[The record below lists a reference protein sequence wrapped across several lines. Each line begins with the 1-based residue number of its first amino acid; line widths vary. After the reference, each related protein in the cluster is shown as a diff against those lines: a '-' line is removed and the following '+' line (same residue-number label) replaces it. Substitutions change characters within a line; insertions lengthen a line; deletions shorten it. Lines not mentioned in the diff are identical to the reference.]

1 MLPISKRVALITG
14 GSQGI
19 GAATARLLASKGY
32 FVAINYS
39 SNTAKAEE
47 IVKELGE
54 QNAMSIQADAGQ
66 VSDIERMVEKTVQR
80 CGRIDALVAAAAV
93 FSLQEIADTTEGRFD
108 SMMALNVKGPFFLAQ
123 KAAPSMPSGSHIVF
137 MSTTQCHAS
146 TVTAPYLL
154 YNMTKGAVE
163 QMTRVLAKDF
173 GQRGIFVNAVA
184 PGPTAT
190 EMFLTGKSPQLLE
203 TLAGFNPH
211 KRIARP
217 EEIADTIA
225 YLTESRWISGQVV
238 KVNGG
243 MA

>member
-1 MLPISKRVALITG
+1 MSPMSKKVALITG

-54 QNAMSIQADAGQ
+54 QNAMNIQADAGQ
-66 VSDIERMVEKTVQR
+66 VSDIERMVQKTAQR

-93 FSLQEIADTTEGRFD
+93 FSLQEMADTAEGRFD
-108 SMMALNVKGPFFLAQ
+108 SMMALNIKGPFFVAQ
-123 KAAPSMPSGSHIVF
+123 KAAPFMPSGSHIVF
-137 MSTTQCHAS
+137 LSTTQCHAS

-173 GQRGIFVNAVA
+173 GRKGVFVNAVA

-190 EMFLTGKSPQLLE
+190 DMFLSSKSPQLLE
-203 TLAGFNPH
+203 TLAGFSPH
-211 KRIARP
+211 NRIARP

-225 YLTESRWISGQVV
+225 YLTESRWVSGQVV

>member
-1 MLPISKRVALITG
+1 MSPMSKKVALITG

-19 GAATARLLASKGY
+19 GAATARLLTSKGY

-66 VSDIERMVEKTVQR
+66 VSDIERMVQKTAQR

-93 FSLQEIADTTEGRFD
+93 FSLQEMADTAEGRFD

-123 KAAPSMPSGSHIVF
+123 KAAPFMPSGSHIVF
-137 MSTTQCHAS
+137 LSTTQCHAS

-173 GQRGIFVNAVA
+173 GRKGIFVNAVA

-190 EMFLTGKSPQLLE
+190 DMFLTGKSPQSLK
-203 TLAGFNPH
+203 TLAGFSPH
-211 KRIARP
+211 NRIARP

-225 YLTESRWISGQVV
+225 YLTESRWVSGQVV

>member
-1 MLPISKRVALITG
+1 MSPMSRKVALITG

-32 FVAINYS
+32 FVAINFS
-39 SNTAKAEE
+39 SNTAKAEK

-54 QNAMSIQADAGQ
+54 QNAMSIQADASQ
-66 VSDIERMVEKTVQR
+66 ISEVETIVQKTVQR
-80 CGRIDALVAAAAV
+80 CGKIDAIVAAAAL
-93 FSLQEIADTTEGRFD
+93 FSLQDIADTSESSFD
-108 SMMALNVKGPFFLAQ
+108 KMMALNVKGPFFLAQ
-123 KAAPSMPSGSHIVF
+123 KAAPCMPSGSHIVF
-137 MSTTQCHAS
+137 ISTTQCHAS

-173 GQRGIFVNAVA
+173 GRKGIFVNAVA

-190 EMFLTGKSPQLLE
+190 DMFMTGKSPELVK
-203 TLAGFNPH
+203 TLAGLSPH
-211 KRIARP
+211 DRIARP
-217 EEIADTIA
+217 VEIADTIA
-225 YLTESRWISGQVV
+225 YLTKSRWVSGQVI

>member
-1 MLPISKRVALITG
+1 MSPMSRKVALITG

-39 SNTAKAEE
+39 SNTAKAEDIE
-47 IVKELGE
+47 KELGG
-54 QNAMSIQADAGQ
+54 QNAMTIQADAGQ
-66 VSDIERMVEKTVQR
+66 VTGIENIVQKTVQR

-93 FSLQEIADTTEGRFD
+93 FSLQDLADTTEDQFD
-108 SMMALNVKGPFFLAQ
+108 NMMALNVKGPLFLAQ
-123 KAAPSMPSGSHIVF
+123 KAALFMPSESHIVF

-173 GQRGIFVNAVA
+173 GRKGIFVNAVA

-190 EMFLTGKSPQLLE
+190 DMFLTGKSPQLLD
-203 TLAGFNPH
+203 TLAGYSPH
-211 KRIARP
+211 DRIAKP
-217 EEIADTIA
+217 EEVADTIA
-225 YLTESRWISGQVV
+225 YLTESRWVSGQVI